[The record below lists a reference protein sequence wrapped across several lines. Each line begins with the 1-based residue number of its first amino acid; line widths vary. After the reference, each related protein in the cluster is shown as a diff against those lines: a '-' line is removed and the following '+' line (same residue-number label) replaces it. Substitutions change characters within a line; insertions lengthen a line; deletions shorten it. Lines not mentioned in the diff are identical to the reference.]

1 MRMTFLG
8 VDVERV
14 CICDFFL
21 SPYLCF
27 TVKKQ
32 NKTSKRKQ
40 IEKKSHWTI
49 FESLLKDILLEM
61 KCAICKSCTY
71 RDFIFYKSNN

>member
-14 CICDFFL
+14 CICDFL

-27 TVKKQ
+27 TVKITN
-32 NKTSKRKQ
+32 NKNIKEKTMRK
-40 IEKKSHWTI
+40 EVA
-49 FESLLKDILLEM
+49 LDDL
-61 KCAICKSCTY
+61 
-71 RDFIFYKSNN
+71 